1 MKNNE
6 QLQHDV
12 QEAIKWEPLLKA
24 AEIGVTA
31 KDGVVNMKGTVDSYA
46 KKLEAEEA
54 AKSVAGVTAVVEKIQ
69 VRFCSAASKDDND
82 IATEV
87 VNSLKGNLEV
97 PHEKIK
103 VKVEDGQVTLEG
115 EAKWNYQREAAGK
128 AAAGLEGVRGVINKM
143 SLRTDIRDTVE
154 KADVERALARNWSIR
169 QQNISVEVRLNKVT
183 LTGFVGSIYQKEEAG
198 RIAWAAP
205 GVSSMENELLIG
217 YDH

>member
-31 KDGVVNMKGTVDSYA
+31 KDGVVNLTGTVDSYA

-69 VRFCSAASKDDND
+69 VRFGSTASKDDND